1 MIDLVTYCFKSSKKL
16 NVHFKYSCLL
26 SYMVCED
33 SVATHILTTNGMK
46 KITKIDVEY
55 IAIIVI
61 ALIAL
66 VVSVITV

>member
-1 MIDLVTYCFKSSKKL
+1 
-16 NVHFKYSCLL
+16 
-26 SYMVCED
+26 MVCED